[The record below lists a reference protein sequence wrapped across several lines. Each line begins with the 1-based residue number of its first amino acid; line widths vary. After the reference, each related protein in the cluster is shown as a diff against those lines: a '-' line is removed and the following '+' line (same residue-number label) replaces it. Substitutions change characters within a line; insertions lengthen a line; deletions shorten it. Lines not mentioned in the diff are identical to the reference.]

1 MLTNLDVRMIQKADT
16 QEGWDANPLFVPF
29 AAEFIVYKPDDT
41 YSHSRF
47 KLGDGVTPISQL
59 PFIDATLS
67 LSAENISY
75 GSTVLASLL
84 DTLTKIDY
92 EADLA
97 FDTSEIVI
105 SSSGNLPTDP
115 TTTSVLGKAMLGYL
129 VLA

>member
-41 YSHSRF
+41 YPHSRL

-59 PFIDATLS
+59 PFIDTTLF

-75 GSTVLASLL
+75 GSTVLASFL
-84 DTLTKIDY
+84 DTLTRINY
-92 EADLA
+92 ETDLA

-105 SSSGNLPTDP
+105 DNAVAE
-115 TTTSVLGKAMLGYL
+115 TTAVLGKAILGKMLL
-129 VLA
+129 M